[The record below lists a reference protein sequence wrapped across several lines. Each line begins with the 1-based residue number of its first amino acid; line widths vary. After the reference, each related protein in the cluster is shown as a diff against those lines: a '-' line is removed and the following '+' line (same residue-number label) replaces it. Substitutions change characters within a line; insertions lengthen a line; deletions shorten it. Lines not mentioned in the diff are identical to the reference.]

1 MDPYLYL
8 LSDGIIIIIIII
20 IPLIFP
26 SSFKFKFGKIL

>member
-8 LSDGIIIIIIII
+8 LSDGIIIIII